1 MVMTA
6 SKRILSRCTICG
18 GEDFVLRTGNELTC
32 TSCGY
37 VVQEN
42 RVDDGASWKTLGPE
56 SVRSGEP
63 PNLLMQDRGMSTV
76 IGRGNED
83 SSGNKITGRARK
95 DLERLRRWQHRITM
109 KNRSL
114 SEALDELRR
123 MGDRLQ
129 ISSSVLKTASYIYRS
144 AAEKDLIRGRTI
156 KYLTA
161 AAIYAAIR
169 REGIPMTLKE
179 MSSAL
184 DLDKNELS
192 KNYRI
197 LVSELRIKMPTS
209 DPATFVRKI
218 CSKAGL
224 NKRVMLEATKII
236 RLAQRNKITSG
247 SPVSLA
253 AASVY
258 YASTLLGIDVT
269 RRDIGLAADVTEVTV
284 WNWYKALKEGL
295 KLEETLP
302 LEIR

>member
-1 MVMTA
+1 MRTF
-6 SKRILSRCTICG
+6 SRCSICG
-18 GEDFVLRTGNELTC
+18 GEDFVLRNGNELTC

-37 VVQEN
+37 IIQET
-42 RVDDGASWKTLGPE
+42 RVDERPTWRTLGQE

-63 PNLLMQDRGMSTV
+63 PNLLMQDRGISTV
-76 IGRGNED
+76 ISRVNED
-83 SSGNKITGRARK
+83 SSGNKIKGRVKK

-114 SEALDELRR
+114 SEALDEIRR
-123 MGDRLQ
+123 IGDRLQ
-129 ISSSVLKTASYIYRS
+129 ISSTVLKTASHIYRS

-169 REGIPMTLKE
+169 REGVPMTLKE
-179 MSSAL
+179 MSSTL
-184 DLDKNELS
+184 DLDKNELA

-209 DPATFVRKI
+209 DPASFVKKI

-224 NKRVMLEATKII
+224 SKRVMFEAMKIV
-236 RLAQRNKITSG
+236 RLAQKNKITSG

-253 AASVY
+253 AASIY
-258 YASTLLGIDVT
+258 YASTLLGIEVT
-269 RRDIGLAADVTEVTV
+269 HRKIALAADVTEVTV

-302 LEIR
+302 IEAR